1 MGEIADDC
9 YSQGLS
15 DYYDMPDEDR
25 LDFDDVWRRQAIIN
39 ERRAQRRRIE
49 ETRGTRDMFANL
61 DDPPF

>member
-1 MGEIADDC
+1 MGEIAEDC

-15 DYYDMPDEDR
+15 DYYDMSDEDR
-25 LDFDDVWRRQAIIN
+25 FDSDSAWRQQAIVN

-49 ETRGTRDMFANL
+49 EARGTRDLFSNL